1 MKKTERKAE
10 TFEAADTFS
19 RCHPLLNFFYFAV
32 VLILTMFSQHPL
44 ILAVSY
50 AGAVSYGILLNG
62 AGKTLRQSCSFYIA
76 CPFDRCPS
84 ESYVQP
90 LRRYHALLYREQ
102 RELGDS

>member
-10 TFEAADTFS
+10 TFEASDTFS

-32 VLILTMFSQHPL
+32 VLIFTMFSQHPL

-62 AGKTLRQSCSFYIA
+62 AGKTLRQSFLFTL
-76 CPFDRCPS
+76 P
-84 ESYVQP
+84 
-90 LRRYHALLYREQ
+90 ALLIIALLNPMFNHYGVTMLYYIESS
-102 RELGDS
+102 GNWVDS